1 MLMNPEILAQFSW
14 WSALDVLLVAFAIYY
29 ILLLVKGTRAA
40 QVLTGLLLIAAVFLL
55 SSIVPLGT
63 VNWVMNKFSSSL
75 LVILFIL
82 FQDDIRLALGRLGK
96 KPFVQSQEITAS
108 KHMFDEI
115 ARAANILATTHTG
128 ALIVL
133 ERNIILSRYVD
144 IGTFIDSKVS
154 KEVLLSI
161 FHPSS
166 PIHDGAVIIQ
176 KDRLAAAG
184 CFLPIL
190 REEENLR
197 PEWGTRFRAALGI
210 SYETDAVVLI
220 VSEERGNMTLI
231 YDKKV
236 YPAKTK
242 DELKKM
248 LYKFLIDEPQYAQSE
263 LE

>member
-1 MLMNPEILAQFSW
+1 MNPEILAQFTW
-14 WSALDVLLVAFAIYY
+14 WSALDIFLVALAIYY

-55 SSIVPLGT
+55 SSIVPLTT

-96 KPFVQSQEITAS
+96 KPFAPGQEITAS

-128 ALIVL
+128 ALLVL

-144 IGTFIDSKVS
+144 IGTLVDSKVS
-154 KEVLLSI
+154 KELLLSI
-161 FHPSS
+161 FHPTS

-176 KDRLAAAG
+176 KDRLTAAG

-190 REEENLR
+190 REEDLR

-210 SYETDAVVLI
+210 SFETDAVVVV
-220 VSEERGNMTLI
+220 VSEERGNMTLV

-236 YPAKTK
+236 YPAKNK
-242 DELKKM
+242 EELKKM
-248 LYKFLIDEPQYAQSE
+248 LYKFLIDEPKYAQKE
-263 LE
+263 LEQT